1 MRTGALPR
9 PVWALDAELNEDR
22 QPTEHYLG
30 SLPRLSAQVRGDPG
44 GLLFEDSFDEERLEE
59 HFGTVRDTRGLAS
72 YGERWAP
79 SASGNESDAS
89 GVSSAASSVLSA
101 HSAPY
106 PHDHGHAV
114 HRKILRRAARTK
126 RRQRREA
133 RRNATAHRRRLDALF
148 VALAILV
155 SGYCFV
161 FFVLPA
167 LHGDAHAH
175 IHGDEGGERVPRYKR
190 DKARNAP
197 RPGDSFYSG
206 YSARTRA
213 EEREGRGGGGSLDI
227 EPSHPER
234 ERKSALYQFLA
245 SFVARKRRRPSARWL
260 SGGLRRRASTGSTV
274 RGAAL
279 PEAGRA
285 GIASSSAGREPG
297 GVDDARQTFT
307 FPHDDIDRGR
317 HLHHIV
323 AASQAEAESIMRLE
337 LAREH
342 QLRITADDERRR

>member
-1 MRTGALPR
+1 MRAGALPR
-9 PVWALDAELNEDR
+9 PVWALDAELEQVEDHYYSMGHRR
-22 QPTEHYLG
+22 QSANLG
-30 SLPRLSAQVRGDPG
+30 SLPRLPAQLRRGDPG
-44 GLLFEDSFDEERLEE
+44 GLLLEE
-59 HFGTVRDTRGLAS
+59 HLGTVDDARGLVS
-72 YGERWAP
+72 PGGRWP
-79 SASGNESDAS
+79 PGRSVNESDAS
-89 GVSSAASSVLSA
+89 GVSSSAPSVLSA
-101 HSAPY
+101 HGAPY
-106 PHDHGHAV
+106 PQDHGHAV

-133 RRNATAHRRRLDALF
+133 RLNATAHRRRLDVLF
-148 VALAILV
+148 VALATLV
-155 SGYCFV
+155 FGYCFV

-175 IHGDEGGERVPRYKR
+175 IHGDEGGERVPRSER
-190 DKARNAP
+190 DATNAP

-213 EEREGRGGGGSLDI
+213 QELEGRGSGGRLAV
-227 EPSHPER
+227 EPSHPGR

-245 SFVARKRRRPSARWL
+245 SFVAPTRRRPSVRWL
-260 SGGLRRRASTGSTV
+260 SGGLRRRASSGGTDRS
-274 RGAAL
+274 AAL
-279 PEAGRA
+279 RGVGRA
-285 GIASSSAGREPG
+285 GIASNADGSGAGGADE
-297 GVDDARQTFT
+297 ARQTFT

-323 AASQAEAESIMRLE
+323 AASQAEAETIMRLE